1 MIDPGTFRE
10 RVQILAPTNTQGASG
25 EAIITW
31 GDYGTKW
38 AKVELLGGTELTKSD
53 VILPLSRAKF
63 TFRYNADITEAY
75 RLVWN
80 GQTWDISNINVVG
93 RKAFLEIMAD
103 SNSMQDAAAGAYPAY
118 YNTETSKIRVVTGTA
133 VVNASPSQANIDSD
147 VGLTAAAAGAGYMC
161 AINYYDS
168 FSLIYKQMMV
178 ISTGSFWFTYQA
190 TNNY

>member
-1 MIDPGTFRE
+1 MIDPGKFTE

-31 GDYGTKW
+31 GDYGTRW

-63 TFRYNADITEAY
+63 TFRYNEDITEAY

-133 VVNASPSQANIDSD
+133 VVNGMPSQANIDSD
-147 VGLTAAAAGAGYMC
+147 VGLTAAAAGVGYVC
-161 AINYYDS
+161 GIDYTESGTLY
-168 FSLIYKQMMV
+168 QMFV
-178 ISTGSFWFTYQA
+178 ISDGTYWFIYTA
-190 TNNY
+190 SNYF